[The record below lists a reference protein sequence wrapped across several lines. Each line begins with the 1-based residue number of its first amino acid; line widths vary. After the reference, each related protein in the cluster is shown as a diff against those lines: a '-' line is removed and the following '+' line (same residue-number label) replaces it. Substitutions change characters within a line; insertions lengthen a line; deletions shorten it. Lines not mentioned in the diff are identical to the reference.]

1 MHISIWYSVF
11 RIKNHANVSKT
22 KVSRDLPSGELPR
35 RQARL
40 FLFELYLDNRIWFSA
55 RVKKIGGEEMSELLK
70 RIQTGQR
77 HIAEYIRPNADFICP
92 VCKQESPCYASFVTL
107 QAGYGSAHDGEKA
120 KVRVCG
126 ECMDY
131 FFACW

>member
-1 MHISIWYSVF
+1 MH
-11 RIKNHANVSKT
+11 
-22 KVSRDLPSGELPR
+22 
-35 RQARL
+35 
-40 FLFELYLDNRIWFSA
+40 LDNRIWFSA

-70 RIQTGQR
+70 RLQTGQR
-77 HIAEYIRPNADFICP
+77 YIAEYTSPNADFICP

-107 QAGYGSAHDGEKA
+107 QAGYGSVHDGEKA

-131 FFACW
+131 FFRVLVENKLRNE